1 MTKNR
6 CSMIVRVSLLLGTML
21 VSGTVQ
27 NTASAQQVV
36 QRGPLGYPSGLQ
48 DENGQWSAPVPLL
61 DNADVALFMP
71 DVSNVSWLDHNAE
84 NFLKTGQYTLT
95 LLSFYKT
102 RRVCRT
108 DQVVSGF
115 SDAAHIDACNV
126 IRYRLRQVAV
136 NAQQNTVT
144 LLSSATAD
152 GSGTIDS
159 SSVVTETRTRGIKEL
174 GAEAQAALSKATG
187 IIAKQSLAYDR
198 RVNNIP

>member
-1 MTKNR
+1 MRNTR
-6 CSMIVRVSLLLGTML
+6 FFSILLLAGSFFRAAT
-21 VSGTVQ
+21 
-27 NTASAQQVV
+27 AQQVV

-61 DNADVALFMP
+61 DNADVALYMP

-115 SDAAHIDACNV
+115 SDAAHIDACNA

-152 GSGTIDS
+152 ESGTIDS
-159 SSVVTETRTRGIKEL
+159 SSVVTETRTRGIK
-174 GAEAQAALSKATG
+174 
-187 IIAKQSLAYDR
+187 
-198 RVNNIP
+198 VP